1 LSDEGRED
9 NEAEK
14 EIKVNDVVSM
24 QWVNTNRCTIQEYTL
39 IVFIVKTNRLELMNH
54 VG

>member
-1 LSDEGRED
+1 MSDLSSMREEKQGLSDEGRED

-24 QWVNTNRCTIQEYTL
+24 Q
-39 IVFIVKTNRLELMNH
+39 
-54 VG
+54 